1 MRFKKVCVGGTF
13 DLFHKGHEKLIERAF
28 SIGEKVFIGIMGGSL
43 KTVHKVEPYEKRH
56 QRVVE
61 FLKEKNLLSRASIGK
76 IDNPYSNSML
86 PEFEAIVV
94 SEETRPNAERINEMR
109 KKRGAKPL
117 KIEQI
122 PWVRAEDGTIISSTA
137 IRKGLVDRDGKLVR
151 EG

>member
-109 KKRGAKPL
+109 KKR
-117 KIEQI
+117 EQN
-122 PWVRAEDGTIISSTA
+122 P
-137 IRKGLVDRDGKLVR
+137 
-151 EG
+151 